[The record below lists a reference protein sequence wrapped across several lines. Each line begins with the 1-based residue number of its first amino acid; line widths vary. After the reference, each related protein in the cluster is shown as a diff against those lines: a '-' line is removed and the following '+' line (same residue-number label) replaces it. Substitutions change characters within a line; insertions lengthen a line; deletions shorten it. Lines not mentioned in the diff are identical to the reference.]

1 MKNLGY
7 GQMLIPRVALLF
19 ILTVLICF
27 AAASS
32 ISSIKK
38 DWMSFREIDINIRTF
53 PTEFFVKLLESE
65 NAYFGQSLT
74 VEQESFTKTL
84 VESTFQFNYG
94 DLRSFFGHELP
105 GLSLHHTEILISGD
119 GTDFTNL
126 PYESAPPL
134 DVLLQEREMAQKELD
149 EFNKE
154 DPKTPPVNLATDK
167 KVLIYHSHSYES
179 YLPLLGLTSDPD
191 MNKAVDSK
199 TNITVVGELLG
210 KELEKYGIGAVVDK
224 TNIGQLLKEKGWDT
238 TESYAVSRE
247 IVQSAM
253 ASDSDIDFLIDIH
266 RDSVRKD
273 VTTVTINNKPYA
285 RVFFVV
291 GKASRNFERSYALAE
306 ALDKSIESQFPG
318 ISRGVIGKG
327 LDQGNGVYN
336 QDLAENSIL
345 IEVGGVDNDMKEIK
359 NTVDALA
366 KVISEHIID
375 AEKVNATNE

>member
-366 KVISEHIID
+366 KVISEHILD